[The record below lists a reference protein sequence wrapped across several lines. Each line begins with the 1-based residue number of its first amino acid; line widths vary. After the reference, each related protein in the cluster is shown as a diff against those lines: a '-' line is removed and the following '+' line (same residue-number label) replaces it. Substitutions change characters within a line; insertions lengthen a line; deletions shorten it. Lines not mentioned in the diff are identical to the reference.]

1 VRVGSVAE
9 RRRGPT
15 LDGGETRAT
24 ILSGGDD
31 SLQFTPLSVD
41 QSPMRV
47 WYKNLSSLLGSDE
60 SEETSVRQILDQA
73 SRQKAVVG
81 LSNSDEVRPDPDC
94 GVLDAVD
101 GDDLVISRHEG
112 GASLIFKPGDRVSIA
127 IAATRG
133 YYKGETEIVSAWTG
147 RDIGLDRCGYRVR
160 IPESIVHSQRRSN
173 ERVPVAFDL
182 APKAVVKSPD
192 AVSQIGLGIVLDL
205 SGTGMRMRVVP
216 MREILLG
223 ELLTIEAR
231 FSNSIPSY
239 KGLVEVVNVFA
250 SRVPDARILG
260 LRFVDERPDIARAI
274 RSLDYRRRGRSAA

>member
-1 VRVGSVAE
+1 
-9 RRRGPT
+9 
-15 LDGGETRAT
+15 
-24 ILSGGDD
+24 
-31 SLQFTPLSVD
+31 
-41 QSPMRV
+41 MRV

-160 IPESIVHSQRRSN
+160 MPKSLLHSQRRTS
-173 ERVPVAFDL
+173 ERMPVAFDMAPRALVRTPDL
-182 APKAVVKSPD
+182 ATD
-192 AVSQIGLGIVLDL
+192 IGSGLVLDL
-205 SGTGMRMRVVP
+205 SGTGMRMRIALP
-216 MREILLG
+216 REIVVG
-223 ELLTIEAR
+223 ELLAIESR
-231 FSNSIPSY
+231 FSSSIPAFD
-239 KGLVEVVNVFA
+239 GLVEVVHVFP

-260 LRFVDERPDIARAI
+260 LRFVDERPDISQAI
-274 RSLDYRRRGRSAA
+274 HDLDLKRRGREAA